1 MKALTTVAKKEL
13 RELARDRK
21 TLLLTLFMSPLII
34 LLMVFGIGTFAKK
47 KFDTQ
52 MDKPLSVAI
61 VNADKAPNLVA
72 WLGEQGVARKPVADP
87 DGAIRAQDED
97 AYIRISENY
106 ADDWAAGRPALVEVV
121 SDSTRQD
128 AEVPT
133 QRLTTLLNLYSR
145 QVGALRLLGR
155 GISPGF
161 SVPMVVA
168 GKDLSTPEARRSRAL
183 AFLPYLLI
191 LGGFI
196 GAAAFV
202 IDMTAGERERQ
213 SLEPLLTTPAPR
225 MQIVSGKIAAAVLVG
240 LATVTLTC
248 LAFKLGAQFT
258 PGLGHVLDVS
268 LVAVAKM
275 LLVLVPMVAIGN
287 ALLTVIASRAKSV
300 KEAQSYMSMLMLLP
314 MLPTIFLMVSP
325 VKNQPWMFAVPF
337 LAQNQVLLKILRS
350 ETVTVTEWLVYFGAG
365 IALAG
370 VLWGLAVRRYR
381 NEALAVAS

>member
-1 MKALTTVAKKEL
+1 MKALTTVARKEL

-52 MDKPLSVAI
+52 MDKPLQVAI

-72 WLGEQGVARKPVADP
+72 WLAAQGVTRKQVADP

-97 AYIRISENY
+97 AYIRISESY
-106 ADDWAAGRPALVEVV
+106 AGDWTAGRPALVEVV

-128 AEVPT
+128 AEVPA
-133 QRLTTLLNLYSR
+133 QRLTRLLGLYSG

-155 GISPGF
+155 GVSPGF
-161 SVPMVVA
+161 ATPMVVA

-225 MQIVSGKIAAAVLVG
+225 TQVVSGKIGAAMLVG
-240 LATVTLTC
+240 MTTVTLTC
-248 LAFKLGAQFT
+248 LAFKLGAQIT
-258 PGLGHVLDVS
+258 PGLGNLLDVS
-268 LVAVAKM
+268 AMAVVKM

-287 ALLTVIASRAKSV
+287 AVLTVIASRAKSV

-325 VKNQPWMFAVPF
+325 VKNQAWMFAVPF
-337 LAQNQVLLKILRS
+337 LAQNQLLLKILRG
-350 ETVTVTEWLVYFGAG
+350 ETVLASEWAIYFGAG
-365 IALAG
+365 LALAG
-370 VLWGLAVRRYR
+370 LLWFLAVQRYR
-381 NEALAVAS
+381 NESLAVAA